1 MLYLL
6 DNLSEINAD
15 ALGFFRIFGYITFR
29 AGAAAATAFLLVA
42 FFGPYTIRKLK
53 NLNATAACR
62 YEGIMEEKYIDRSKD
77 KTPSMGG
84 ILIIIAITIACI
96 LWSDLSNPVASVLL
110 AVTVSLALLGFTDD
124 YIKIARQNKDGISA
138 KMKFSGQMLIA
149 TMGILFLYA
158 LPHDNAV
165 PLQDL
170 YVPFLKEPIFSSPWV
185 LLLEILVVVGASNAV
200 NITDGKDGLS
210 SGCIIFSVG
219 AYAIIAYLCGHKIFA
234 SYLFLPYIPSAGEAL
249 VFSSAIIGACG
260 GFLWHNCN
268 PAGMFM
274 GDTGSLALGG
284 ALGMLAV
291 IVRQELLLI
300 LIGGVFVMEIGS
312 VMLQVPYFKL
322 THGKRIFLCT
332 PIHHHF
338 ERKGW
343 KENQIVVRFWILA
356 AIFALLGLAT
366 MKLR

>member
-1 MLYLL
+1 MPTY
-6 DNLSEINAD
+6 AD
-15 ALGFFRIFGYITFR
+15 
-29 AGAAAATAFLLVA
+29 
-42 FFGPYTIRKLK
+42 
-53 NLNATAACR
+53 
-62 YEGIMEEKYIDRSKD
+62 
-77 KTPSMGG
+77 
-84 ILIIIAITIACI
+84 
-96 LWSDLSNPVASVLL
+96 
-110 AVTVSLALLGFTDD
+110 
-124 YIKIARQNKDGISA
+124 
-138 KMKFSGQMLIA
+138 
-149 TMGILFLYA
+149 
-158 LPHDNAV
+158 
-165 PLQDL
+165 
-170 YVPFLKEPIFSSPWV
+170 YVV
-185 LLLEILVVVGASNAV
+185 
-200 NITDGKDGLS
+200 
-210 SGCIIFSVG
+210 
-219 AYAIIAYLCGHKIFA
+219 CGHKIFA